1 MQTDHCGRIIF
12 EEVDLVNMVMRGQ
25 PLANLNGLIVQPWID
40 LETAAEILDNV
51 PGFVDYD
58 KLAQETQAQFDHRC
72 RSTWFMPE
80 EYKQLDIA
88 ELVISR
94 CSTPEQLQRCG
105 QELLLYQAR
114 DLFDL
119 LRIVSDMNFEERIST
134 GGIIIMTDNGK
145 STGIRPRWGQVY
157 AVGPDQQD
165 IRVGDWICVEHGRWT
180 RGLDIEDET
189 GKITLRRVDP
199 KDVMMTADEKPDDL
213 TFSGAIHVEAKP
225 SHMQHN

>member
-1 MQTDHCGRIIF
+1 MIKAAYAAHRI
-12 EEVDLVNMVMRGQ
+12 DRAQLV
-25 PLANLNGLIVQPWID
+25 PLGESV
-40 LETAAEILDNV
+40 
-51 PGFVDYD
+51 
-58 KLAQETQAQFDHRC
+58 
-72 RSTWFMPE
+72 
-80 EYKQLDIA
+80 
-88 ELVISR
+88 
-94 CSTPEQLQRCG
+94 
-105 QELLLYQAR
+105 
-114 DLFDL
+114 
-119 LRIVSDMNFEERIST
+119 IVSDMNFEERIST

-213 TFSGAIHVEAKP
+213 TFSGAIHIEAKP